1 MIPSDHE
8 KSVSPPEHSDQS
20 SEAGGTAVGTLE
32 QLLACAT
39 DFDRTAGSSTDA
51 EEWFRAESESLL
63 QWAEKAG
70 KFLQS
75 SDFRELIDGFR
86 LLEGGLE
93 HQVFFRKR
101 GGRVFKITKPPHF
114 GHTWYLKYY
123 VQNLIWCNL
132 AFEDDFRLEGVI
144 STKDGV
150 SLVVSQPY
158 IIGRSHSEKELEEWF
173 QLQACVRIGPH
184 KWRYPR
190 GLSISDAH
198 PGNLILMLDGTMVP
212 VDLHVDKFPSEA
224 MASLGYQWFGKLPG

>member
-8 KSVSPPEHSDQS
+8 KSGPPPEHSDQS

-63 QWAEKAG
+63 QWAEKTG
-70 KFLQS
+70 KFLLPAE
-75 SDFRELIDGFR
+75 FRRLIEGFR

-114 GHTWYLKYY
+114 GHTWYLKDY

-144 STKDGV
+144 ATEDGV

-158 IIGRSHSEKELEEWF
+158 IIGRSPIEAELEEWF

-184 KWRYPR
+184 KWRYPH
-190 GLSISDAH
+190 GLTVSDAH
-198 PGNLILMLDGTMVP
+198 PGNLILMRDGTMVP
-212 VDLHVDKFPSEA
+212 IDLHVDKFPPEA
-224 MASLGYQWFGKLPG
+224 MPEELRDYNPTQS